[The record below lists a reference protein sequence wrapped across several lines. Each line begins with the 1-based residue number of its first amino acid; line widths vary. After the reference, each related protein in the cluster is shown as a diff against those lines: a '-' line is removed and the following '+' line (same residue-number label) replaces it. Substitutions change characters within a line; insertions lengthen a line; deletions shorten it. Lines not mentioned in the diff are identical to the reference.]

1 MVSESRSDRIAD
13 RIKRELTLLFLQEI
27 SDPRLE
33 GVNITYVEVD
43 RELAFADIYVS
54 ALDGVERK
62 EEIMEA
68 LKRAVGYIRTQL
80 ARSIS
85 HLRTIPQVRF
95 HWDPVPERVERLDQ
109 IFKELDDEEGLI
121 EQDE

>member
-13 RIKRELTLLFLQEI
+13 RIKRELAMLFMHEI

-33 GVNITYVEVD
+33 DVNITYVDVD
-43 RELAFADIYVS
+43 RELAYAEVYVS
-54 ALDGVERK
+54 SLEGTERK
-62 EEIMEA
+62 AEIMEA
-68 LKRAVGYIRTQL
+68 LDRAAGFIRSQL
-80 ARSIS
+80 ALSIS
-85 HLRTIPQVRF
+85 HLRNFPQLRF

-109 IFKELDDEEGLI
+109 IFAELEEEEGLD

>member
-13 RIKRELTLLFLQEI
+13 RIKREVSLLFLQEI

-33 GVNITYVEVD
+33 DVNITYVEVD

-54 ALDGVERK
+54 ALEGKDREQ
-62 EEIMEA
+62 EIMEA
-68 LKRAVGYIRTQL
+68 LARAAGFIRSQL
-80 ARSIS
+80 ALSIS
-85 HLRTIPQVRF
+85 HLRNFPQLRF

-109 IFKELDDEEGLI
+109 IFAELEEEEGTD
-121 EQDE
+121 EQDD

>member
-13 RIKRELTLLFLQEI
+13 RIKRELVLLFLEEI

-54 ALDGVERK
+54 ALEGTERK
-62 EEIMEA
+62 GEILKA
-68 LKRAVGYIRTQL
+68 LERAAGFIRSQL
-80 ARSIS
+80 AMSIS
-85 HLRTIPQVRF
+85 HLRNFPQLRF
-95 HWDPVPERVERLDQ
+95 RWDPVPERVERLDQ
-109 IFKELDDEEGLI
+109 IFAELEQEEGLD

>member
-33 GVNITYVEVD
+33 GINITYVEMD
-43 RELAFADIYVS
+43 RELAYTDIYVS
-54 ALDGVERK
+54 ALDGVDRK
-62 EEIMEA
+62 KEIMDA
-68 LKRAVGYIRTQL
+68 LKRATGFIRSQL
-80 ARSIS
+80 AMSIS
-85 HLRTIPQVRF
+85 HLRTFPQIRF

-109 IFKELDDEEGLI
+109 IFAELDEEEGLNG
-121 EQDE
+121 QDE

>member
-33 GVNITYVEVD
+33 GVNITYVDVD
-43 RELAFADIYVS
+43 RELAYADIYVS
-54 ALDGVERK
+54 VLDGADRQS
-62 EEIMEA
+62 EILQA
-68 LKRAVGYIRTQL
+68 LKRATGFIRTQL
-80 ARSIS
+80 AMSIS
-85 HLRTIPQVRF
+85 HLRTFPQVRF

-109 IFKELDDEEGLI
+109 IFAELDDEEGI
-121 EQDE
+121 DEQDE

>member
-43 RELAFADIYVS
+43 RELAYADIYVS
-54 ALDGVERK
+54 ALDGADRQR
-62 EEIMEA
+62 EILQA
-68 LKRAVGYIRTQL
+68 LKRATGFIRTQL
-80 ARSIS
+80 ALSIS
-85 HLRTIPQVRF
+85 HLRTFPQVRF

-109 IFKELDDEEGLI
+109 IFAELDEEEGI
-121 EQDE
+121 DEQDE